1 MRVRLNRPCRV
12 SGGRLGIR
20 PLWKGE
26 SGADTSKHC
35 KSQSTA
41 NPPRGGDA
49 KPPVRRNPSSRIA
62 GPPPTG
68 VIVMRRLGPGFVLIA
83 LSAAALSGCG
93 GGGDEGST
101 PASGTAQPPAPAPP
115 PGSTNHAPT
124 ISGTPTAAVNAS
136 VPYTF
141 TPTAADAD
149 GDTLAF
155 SIQNKPAWAA
165 FNTTTGRLSGTPAP
179 ADVGTYSNIS
189 ITVSDGAQS
198 AGLSAFAIAVTSVS
212 NGRATLSWTAPTA
225 NTDGSTLSNLAGY
238 RIRYGTSAASLTN
251 TIVIDNASVTTYIVE
266 DLSPATWYFAVTAIN
281 SQGAESTNSNV
292 ANKQI

>member
-1 MRVRLNRPCRV
+1 MSRLV
-12 SGGRLGIR
+12 
-20 PLWKGE
+20 
-26 SGADTSKHC
+26 
-35 KSQSTA
+35 
-41 NPPRGGDA
+41 
-49 KPPVRRNPSSRIA
+49 
-62 GPPPTG
+62 
-68 VIVMRRLGPGFVLIA
+68 PGFVLIA

-93 GGGDEGST
+93 GGDEGSD
-101 PASGTAQPPAPAPP
+101 PASGTAQPPTPP
-115 PGSTNHAPT
+115 PGSSNHAPT

-165 FNTTTGRLSGTPAP
+165 FNTTTGRLSGTPAA
-179 ADVGTYSNIS
+179 ADVGTYSSIA

-198 AGLSAFAIAVTSVS
+198 TGLNAFAIAVTAVS

-251 TIVIDNASVTTYIVE
+251 TIVIDNASVTTFIVE
-266 DLSPATWYFAVTAIN
+266 DLSPATWYFAVTAVN